1 MVVCCCCNRAGVV
14 PGQIAAKARQ
24 YQKEKLAQEKRAMGG
39 GAVRSSTKPPTCL
52 LSAWPLKW
60 CRCVL
65 QAPVLIPVAGSPMD
79 SALIQRWFTAAKRGE
94 TVALQTMIERWC
106 AATLLF
112 FPGTS

>member
-1 MVVCCCCNRAGVV
+1 MMFVV
-14 PGQIAAKARQ
+14 
-24 YQKEKLAQEKRAMGG
+24 
-39 GAVRSSTKPPTCL
+39 
-52 LSAWPLKW
+52 
-60 CRCVL
+60 

-106 AATLLF
+106 AANAFF